1 MGALTYDAAGPDHL
15 HAGELGQGPTSV
27 RSARWPVS
35 AGLPWGLAS
44 AAVVLAIATVVIAA
58 ADGDLFFISLVPGVL
73 AAALMGGLV
82 AVRRP
87 GHPMGTLLCAYGLA
101 AAVSVAAFAYARA
114 AVVHF
119 PGSLPFGVPVMWMT
133 SWDYVPTECLGALV
147 LPLVFPDGR
156 LLSRR
161 WRPALWAAAAFVL
174 LSMAGNAFVS
184 ESMGGWFGNRPNP
197 YAVQGPLFG
206 VILHLGEAC
215 GLAVAVA
222 TVASVALRWRR
233 AGHVVRQQLKWFLA
247 TGPLLFA
254 AAVVSQF
261 FPDAIMLS
269 LMVGAAASLLTAAAI
284 GLAVLRYRLY
294 EIDVLISRGVVYGLL
309 SAAVAGVYL
318 AALAAAGG
326 LSGVGRGQSAPVL
339 ATVIAAAVLLP
350 VRGRLQRR
358 VDRLF
363 FGDRGAPY
371 AAMTRLGR
379 QVEEATTAEPVL
391 SSVVTVV
398 AGSLRLPYAA
408 VELRVGDRWVP
419 SAACGQASPQVVAFP
434 LTFQRETVGR
444 LLAGQ
449 RTAGERLT
457 KDDERLL
464 ANLARQVAPAA
475 HAVALRQALD
485 ASRAGLVTAV
495 EEERRRLRRDLHDGV
510 GPTLA
515 GLTLGLDTARARSEG
530 RRDLEELLTRLKAES
545 QRAVTDIRRIIYA
558 LRPPALD
565 ELGLAG
571 ALREEVARLERQ
583 APGLS
588 IALHIPAQ
596 GLDRLPAAVEVAA
609 YRIITEAV
617 TNVLRH
623 AHARSCE
630 ISVRSGRDLR
640 LEICDDGVGMPEGWR
655 SGVGITAMRER
666 VAELGGELAVEPGR
680 PRGTRIIACLLIGN
694 RDE

>member
-1 MGALTYDAAGPDHL
+1 VLTHGAADRDHL
-15 HAGELGQGPTSV
+15 RAGDQGWSPLSV
-27 RSARWPVS
+27 RSVRWPVS
-35 AGLPWGLAS
+35 AGCSWGLAS
-44 AAVVLAIATVVIAA
+44 AALALGIATVVIAV
-58 ADGDLFFISLVPGVL
+58 ADGELFIISLVPGSL

-87 GHPMGTLLCAYGLA
+87 GHPMGTLLSAYGLA
-101 AAVSVAAFAYARA
+101 YAACVAVFAYARA
-114 AVVHF
+114 AVVHY

-133 SWDYVPTECLGALV
+133 SWDYVPAQCLGALV

-161 WRPALWAAAAFVL
+161 WRPALWAAAAFAVL
-174 LSMAGNAFVS
+174 STAGNAFVQG
-184 ESMGGWFGNRPNP
+184 SMGGWFGDRPNP
-197 YAVQGPLFG
+197 YAVPGLLFG
-206 VILHLGEAC
+206 VILRLGEAC
-215 GLAVAVA
+215 GLAAAVAV
-222 TVASVALRWRR
+222 VASVALRWRR
-233 AGHVVRQQLKWFLA
+233 AGPVVRQQLKWFLA
-247 TGPLLFA
+247 TVPVLFT
-254 AAVVSQF
+254 AVVVAQF
-261 FPDAIMLS
+261 FPDAFMLGQVLS
-269 LMVGAAASLLTAAAI
+269 AAAGLLTVVAI

-294 EIDVLISRGVVYGLL
+294 EIDVIVSRAVVYGLL
-309 SAAVAGVYL
+309 SAALAGLYLVVA
-318 AALAAAGG
+318 AAAGG
-326 LSGVGRGQSAPVL
+326 LSGEGRFMVTAPVL

-371 AAMTRLGR
+371 AAMARLAR

-419 SAACGQASPQVVAFP
+419 SAAWGKAPPQAAAFP
-434 LTFQRETVGR
+434 LMFQRETVGR

-449 RTAGERLT
+449 RTAGERLSP
-457 KDDERLL
+457 DDERLL
-464 ANLARQVAPAA
+464 ASLARQVAPAA

-485 ASRAGLVTAV
+485 ASRAALVTAR

-515 GLTLGLDTARARSEG
+515 ALTLGLETACAMPAGCRQQ
-530 RRDLEELLTRLKAES
+530 EELLNSL
-545 QRAVTDIRRIIYA
+545 RAGTQGAVADIRRIVYG

-565 ELGLAG
+565 QLGLAG
-571 ALREEVARLERQ
+571 ALREEVARLEQQ

-588 IALHIPAQ
+588 VTLHVHGR
-596 GLDRLPAAVEVAA
+596 GLAGLPAAVEVAA
-609 YRIITEAV
+609 YRIITEAL

-623 AHARSCE
+623 AGARRCE
-630 ISVRSGRDLR
+630 VRVQLGQDLK
-640 LEICDDGVGMPEGWR
+640 LEVRDDGAGLPEGWR
-655 SGVGITAMRER
+655 TGVGIASMRER
-666 VAELGGELAVEPGR
+666 VAELGGELVIGPSL
-680 PRGTRIIACLLIGN
+680 PHGTRITARVPVG
-694 RDE
+694 EQP